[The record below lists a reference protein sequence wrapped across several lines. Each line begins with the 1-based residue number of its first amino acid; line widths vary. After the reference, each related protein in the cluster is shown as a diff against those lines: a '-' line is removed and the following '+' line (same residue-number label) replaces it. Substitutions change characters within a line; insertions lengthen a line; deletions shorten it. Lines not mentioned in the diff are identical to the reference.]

1 MLSKNICLLWHYD
14 GKVYLGAWAI
24 KYLDEGCKMGLGLE
38 WMPNRY
44 VYYGQFVDNK
54 RNGLGVM
61 KDNQE
66 VYIGEWRM
74 GEKTGNGCVIR
85 NGVVR

>member
-1 MLSKNICLLWHYD
+1 
-14 GKVYLGAWAI
+14 
-24 KYLDEGCKMGLGLE
+24 
-38 WMPNRY
+38 
-44 VYYGQFVDNK
+44 VDNK